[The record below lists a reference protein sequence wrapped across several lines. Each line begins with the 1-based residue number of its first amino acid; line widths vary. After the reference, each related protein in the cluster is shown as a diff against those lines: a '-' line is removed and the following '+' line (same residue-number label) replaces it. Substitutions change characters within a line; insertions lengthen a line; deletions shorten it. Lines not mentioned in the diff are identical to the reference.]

1 MRAVNDLANTLTAGA
16 PVSGAP
22 ITRISDVNTK
32 RGAAKH
38 SKAFAALCLWLL
50 MLPPC
55 YAATDTR
62 FIELIPDLTQ
72 TDIRGR
78 SFGDGSQFCGPVA
91 VSNSLAWLADKR
103 GAQIEMAITLAS
115 KAYMDTSLVN
125 GTGTMGML
133 KGIKRM
139 SNELFGGYKTLL
151 YQGWRIHQS
160 EFATGVRTPQ
170 LSWLTEHITPRS
182 AVWLNVGWYAR
193 QNEGKDLRRVG
204 GHWLTLVG
212 YQGGDT
218 LILHDPAPRAG
229 RAFANEYVK
238 VETLHEG
245 RLTGKNK
252 GLPQQAKGFL
262 SLTEGM
268 HIKAGA
274 QLAVV
279 DGAIVLVLR

>member
-1 MRAVNDLANTLTAGA
+1 MTA
-16 PVSGAP
+16 
-22 ITRISDVNTK
+22 K
-32 RGAAKH
+32 RGTAKRPNT
-38 SKAFAALCLWLL
+38 FAALCLWLL
-50 MLPPC
+50 ILPP

-62 FIELIPDLTQ
+62 FIDLIPDLTQ
-72 TDIRGR
+72 TDIQGS

-91 VSNSLAWLADKR
+91 VSNSLTWLADKR
-103 GAQIEMAITLAS
+103 GAEIEMAIKLAS
-115 KAYMDTSLVN
+115 KAYMGTSLVN

-133 KGIKRM
+133 KGIERM

-151 YQGWRIHQS
+151 YQGWRIHQD

-170 LSWLTEHITPRS
+170 LSWLRQHISHRS

-193 QNEGKDLRRVG
+193 QSGRQALRRVG
-204 GHWLTLVG
+204 GHWVTLVG

-229 RAFANEYVK
+229 SAFANEYVK

-245 RLTGKNK
+245 RLVGKTK
-252 GLPQQAKGFL
+252 GLPQPAKGLL

-274 QLAVV
+274 QLAIV
-279 DGAIVLVLR
+279 DGAIVLALR